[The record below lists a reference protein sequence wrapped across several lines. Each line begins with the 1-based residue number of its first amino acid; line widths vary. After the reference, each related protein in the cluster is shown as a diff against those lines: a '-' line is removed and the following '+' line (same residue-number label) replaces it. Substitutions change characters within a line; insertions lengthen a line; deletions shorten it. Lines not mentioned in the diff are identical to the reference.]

1 MDNFLI
7 AKQSIYIKNKQVKK
21 MPTKLVMTISALFLA
36 VIGIS
41 LSFLPNEIILYLGI
55 VSTKPFQLIL
65 QILGALFFAFSMLN
79 WMVRDGV
86 IGGIYN
92 RPTVVANFTHF
103 VIGALALIKGV
114 MANHDLP
121 YTYWILAGVY
131 TMFGLLFGLILFR
144 NPASIKKVTN

>member
-1 MDNFLI
+1 
-7 AKQSIYIKNKQVKK
+7 

-41 LSFLPNEIILYLGI
+41 LSFLPNDITIYLGI
-55 VSTKPFQLIL
+55 IPSKPFQLIL

-103 VIGALALIKGV
+103 IIGALALIKGLI
-114 MANHDLP
+114 ANHDLS
-121 YTYWILAGVY
+121 YFFWVLAGVY
-131 TMFGLLFGLILFR
+131 AVFALLFGLILFR
-144 NPASIKKVTN
+144 NPASTKKVTN